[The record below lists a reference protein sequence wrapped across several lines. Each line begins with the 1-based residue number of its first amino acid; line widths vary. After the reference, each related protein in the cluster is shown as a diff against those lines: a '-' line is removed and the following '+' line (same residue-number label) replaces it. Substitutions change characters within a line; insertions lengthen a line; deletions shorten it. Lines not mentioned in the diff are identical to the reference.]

1 MRRLPWYV
9 RLIRGRTWVE
19 SDNPDKLGAYYSLYT
34 ALSKLISVLCPI
46 APHISEEIYENI
58 VKNLNPNTLESIH
71 MIDWEYDEKDIDKEL
86 EAKMDIVRE
95 VIESAARARDVARY
109 KLRWPVSDITI
120 VSQDKKVLTAIDDLA
135 EIIKDQSN
143 TKKVLTAS
151 EFENRWRSSG
161 WRA

>member
-1 MRRLPWYV
+1 
-9 RLIRGRTWVE
+9 
-19 SDNPDKLGAYYSLYT
+19 
-34 ALSKLISVLCPI
+34 
-46 APHISEEIYENI
+46 
-58 VKNLNPNTLESIH
+58 
-71 MIDWEYDEKDIDKEL
+71 
-86 EAKMDIVRE
+86 MDIVCE

-151 EFENRWRSSG
+151 EFENLSFIAKPNLDRDRKSVV
-161 WRA
+161 

>member
-1 MRRLPWYV
+1 MSLDDFNPNNLTENQYILRNEDKWIISRSNTLAKEVGEDLEKLFFHKATRKINNFILEDLSRWYV

-71 MIDWEYDEKDIDKEL
+71 MIDWDSVDRKS
-86 EAKMDIVRE
+86 V
-95 VIESAARARDVARY
+95 V
-109 KLRWPVSDITI
+109 
-120 VSQDKKVLTAIDDLA
+120 
-135 EIIKDQSN
+135 
-143 TKKVLTAS
+143 
-151 EFENRWRSSG
+151 
-161 WRA
+161 